1 MSCLLY
7 LKKSLAK
14 VSGKLSL
21 IKICKRATKL
31 SGKVHSSPYY
41 MDETYRGKSDKN
53 KFKMIDVEAGDIKG
67 KDGKGESEKR
77 RGQKQSFH

>member
-1 MSCLLY
+1 
-7 LKKSLAK
+7 
-14 VSGKLSL
+14 
-21 IKICKRATKL
+21 
-31 SGKVHSSPYY
+31 